1 MFCSINEK
9 ITCCSSARHVLNAEE
24 LLIAWLLIE
33 MFSDERSRTRDTDTA
48 VGMPIES
55 IVFNESDGEERIGR

>member
-1 MFCSINEK
+1 VFCFIDESIA
-9 ITCCSSARHVLNAEE
+9 CRSSSGHVLNAEE

-55 IVFNESDGEERIGR
+55 IVFNESDGEEGIRR